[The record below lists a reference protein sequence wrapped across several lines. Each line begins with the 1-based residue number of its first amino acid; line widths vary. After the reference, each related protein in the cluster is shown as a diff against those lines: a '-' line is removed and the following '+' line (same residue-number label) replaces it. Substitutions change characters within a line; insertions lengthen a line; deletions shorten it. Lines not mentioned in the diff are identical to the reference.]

1 MSAVTDQPEAVEQQA
16 RSSRCL
22 HLQPT
27 FLHFTCRKQ
36 SRTFYSSQC
45 SLPERR
51 VSSPVCSST
60 ERELPLASTMSTSKL
75 ESRQHVFQKLK
86 PICVGLTQTT
96 LALNGPKGNIAEL
109 TSKLERLHDIVSS
122 FPSVDSPLDDKLADY
137 IFFPISQV
145 LKLSQKVSIRCLEL
159 TLSVLAVLID
169 QGWRQRLQ
177 PQLATQILILCTL
190 LASDKPSG
198 LASSDTTVELRT
210 SALRCLSGTFE
221 ALDASEEG
229 RKLLQG
235 EASMP
240 QLGQT
245 LSTILDALVGGVG
258 LDIQLAA
265 TKAMHILVKSMRGRD
280 ALAGFLPGIVSKLTK
295 VLVPQT
301 SQRRN
306 HEVIVECLDLLK
318 SLLMATVGDEFSPI
332 QSSTT
337 ALQRGGTP
345 NPSDSKW
352 FEEAAT
358 QLKPALANVC
368 RLKTHPRDDV
378 KLALSRLCF
387 MILGRC
393 QKTLAN
399 CAIMALETIIVLTSS
414 QSFPELGFQLE
425 GDVRMNPSLAVL
437 LQETLHDWLQTLPR
451 IMQSADEQAKTQR
464 VEQIRTA
471 YEILQNCHVDTTTI
485 DRSVGLA
492 LRDSVVVVLQ
502 APKSA
507 HAEGTSVQTIE
518 SLDVELL
525 GQTPSST
532 DFGSALVQYRGQE
545 DTMHSLESFV
555 KTIGRSTRS
564 YALMSDMSRELRNSQ
579 DDTNLASFWLL
590 YVAAKSAAKSGDEI
604 DDLLNMEDANS
615 SDGLVEEM
623 YSLSLEILNESS
635 VQHSDSR
642 LKSLALRALAL
653 RAERAGK
660 DFRYELIDALYPIL
674 HTLATPDPQL
684 QQDSIIT
691 LNKITEACIYSSTQE
706 LIVANVDYLTNAV
719 ALKLN
724 AFDVSPQAPQVL
736 LMMVRLAGPSLL
748 PYLEDTVES
757 IFAALEDFHGYP
769 ILVELLFKV
778 LAVMAEEAV
787 KAPQLTLTDGQGVG
801 VVSQEVKK
809 WLAPSM
815 AGLLDH
821 IQMRSDDREAL
832 PAGEETHEDFPR
844 RPWGEEKDD
853 NDTPDDAPA
862 SEHDQQ
868 ESDEVAPPPAPKTYN
883 LLLKIA
889 TLTQHFLPSASP
901 SLRISLLGLIRTA
914 VPALALHE
922 NSFLPLVN
930 TLWPEVTARLEDS
943 EVNVQVTALQTIS
956 VFCEHAKDFMRSR
969 MLQLWPLLHEI
980 YQRVAKDVMLS
991 SGPSN
996 PGKDRESGTVANTK
1010 LRANATTLS
1019 LQQAVAR
1026 MKAAP
1031 ADYGNTLTRMLW
1043 DAVINTILTAIQHVS
1058 FPPDKL
1064 DEALNLLE
1072 ICLDDEKV
1080 RRAVEAQNANAVWLV
1095 DMRAG
1100 RTDPIESPAVNDANT
1115 WRWAAIA

>member
-1 MSAVTDQPEAVEQQA
+1 
-16 RSSRCL
+16 
-22 HLQPT
+22 
-27 FLHFTCRKQ
+27 
-36 SRTFYSSQC
+36 
-45 SLPERR
+45 
-51 VSSPVCSST
+51 
-60 ERELPLASTMSTSKL
+60 MSTVKL

-96 LALNGPKGNIAEL
+96 LALNGPKGKIAEL
-109 TSKLERLHDIVSS
+109 TSRLELLDDIVSS

-137 IFFPISQV
+137 IFFPLSQV
-145 LKLSQKVSIRCLEL
+145 LKLSQRVSVRCLEL
-159 TLSVLAVLID
+159 TLSVLAVLIE

-190 LASDKPSG
+190 LASDKPSE

-210 SALRCLSGTFE
+210 FALRCLTGTFE
-221 ALDASEEG
+221 ALNLSEEG
-229 RKLLQG
+229 KKVLQG
-235 EASMP
+235 EANTP

-245 LSTILDALVGGVG
+245 LSTTLDALVGGVG
-258 LDIQLAA
+258 LEIQLAA
-265 TKAMHILVKSMRGRD
+265 TKAMRMLVISMHGRD
-280 ALAGFLPGIVSKLTK
+280 VLAGFLPGIVSKLTK
-295 VLVPQT
+295 VLAPQT

-306 HEVIVECLDLLK
+306 HEVLVECLDILKDLLV
-318 SLLMATVGDEFSPI
+318 ATVSDDVASK
-332 QSSTT
+332 QSSTA
-337 ALQRGGTP
+337 ALQDEGT
-345 NPSDSKW
+345 SDASGSKW

-358 QLKPALANVC
+358 QLKPALANIC
-368 RLKTHPRDDV
+368 RLKVHSRDDV

-387 MILGRC
+387 MVLGRC

-399 CAIMALETIIVLTSS
+399 CANMSLETIIALTAG
-414 QSFPELGFQLE
+414 QDFPEIGFQLE
-425 GDVRMNPSLAVL
+425 GDVRMNPSMAVL
-437 LQETLHDWLQTLPR
+437 LQETLHDWLQSLPR

-471 YEILQNCHVDTTTI
+471 YETLQNCHVDTTIT

-502 APKSA
+502 APKSG
-507 HAEGTSVQTIE
+507 HIGGTSVQTVQ
-518 SLDVELL
+518 SLDIELL
-525 GQTPSST
+525 GKTSSST

-545 DTMHSLESFV
+545 DTMNSLESFV
-555 KTIGRSTRS
+555 ETIGRSSHS
-564 YALMSDMSRELRNSQ
+564 YALMSDMSRELRNSL

-590 YVAAKSAAKSGDEI
+590 YVAAKSAAKSGDDI
-604 DDLLNMEDANS
+604 DNLLNLENS
-615 SDGLVEEM
+615 SSPDDLVEEM

-635 VQHSDSR
+635 AQHSDSR
-642 LKSLALRALAL
+642 LKSLALRALTL
-653 RAERAGK
+653 RAERAGQ

-691 LNKITEACIYSSTQE
+691 LNKITEACVYSSTEE

-736 LMMVRLAGPSLL
+736 LMMVKLAGPSLL

-787 KAPQLTLTDGQGVG
+787 KAPQLTLTDGQGDG
-801 VVSQEVKK
+801 IASHEVKK
-809 WLAPSM
+809 WMSPSM
-815 AGLLDH
+815 AGLIDH
-821 IQMRSDDREAL
+821 IKTRTEDHEAL
-832 PAGEETHEDFPR
+832 PVDNEVHEDFPR
-844 RPWGEEKDD
+844 RPWGDDKDE
-853 NDTPDDAPA
+853 NDSPAGSEDGTPT

-883 LLLKIA
+883 LLLKIS

-914 VPALALHE
+914 VPALSLHE

-943 EVNVQVTALQTIS
+943 EVNVQVTALQIIG

-980 YQRVAKDVMLS
+980 YQRVAKDVMVS
-991 SGPSN
+991 SASSN
-996 PGKDRESGTVANTK
+996 SHNDRERGTGANTK
-1010 LRANATTLS
+1010 LGVPTITSS
-1019 LQQAVAR
+1019 LQQAVLR
-1026 MKAAP
+1026 MKASP

-1043 DAVINTILTAIQHVS
+1043 DAVINTIVTAIQHVS

-1064 DEALNLLE
+1064 DEALGLLE
-1072 ICLDDEKV
+1072 ICLDDENV
-1080 RRAVEAQNANAVWLV
+1080 RRAVEAQNADAVWLV

-1100 RTDPIESPAVNDANT
+1100 RTDHIESPAVNDAHT

>member
-1 MSAVTDQPEAVEQQA
+1 MSI
-16 RSSRCL
+16 
-22 HLQPT
+22 
-27 FLHFTCRKQ
+27 
-36 SRTFYSSQC
+36 
-45 SLPERR
+45 
-51 VSSPVCSST
+51 
-60 ERELPLASTMSTSKL
+60 KL

-109 TSKLERLHDIVSS
+109 TSRLELLNDIVSS

-159 TLSVLAVLID
+159 TLSVLAVLIE

-177 PQLATQILILCTL
+177 PQLATQVLILCTL

-210 SALRCLSGTFE
+210 YALRCLTGTFE
-221 ALDASEEG
+221 ALNLSDEG
-229 RKLLQG
+229 KKLLQS

-245 LSTILDALVGGVG
+245 LSTVLDALVGGVG
-258 LDIQLAA
+258 LEIQLAA
-265 TKAMHILVKSMRGRD
+265 TNTMRILITSMQGRRD
-280 ALAGFLPGIVSKLTK
+280 VLTGFLPGIVSKLTK
-295 VLVPQT
+295 VLAPQT

-306 HEVIVECLDLLK
+306 HEVLVECLDMLNALLA
-318 SLLMATVGDEFSPI
+318 ATVSDNAASE
-332 QSSTT
+332 QSLTT
-337 ALQRGGTP
+337 ALQSKGTSDA
-345 NPSDSKW
+345 SDSKW

-368 RLKTHPRDDV
+368 RLKTHPRDGV

-387 MILGRC
+387 MVLGRC

-399 CAIMALETIIVLTSS
+399 CANMILETTIALIAG
-414 QSFPELGFQLE
+414 QSFPEIGYQLE
-425 GDVRMNPSLAVL
+425 GDVRMNPSLGVL
-437 LQETLHDWLQTLPR
+437 LQETLHDWLQSLPR
-451 IMQSADEQAKTQR
+451 IMQSADEKAKTLR

-471 YEILQNCHVDTTTI
+471 YETLQNCRVDTTII

-507 HAEGTSVQTIE
+507 HVGGTSIQTIQ

-525 GQTPSST
+525 GKTPYST
-532 DFGSALVQYRGQE
+532 DFGSALAQYRGQE
-545 DTMHSLESFV
+545 DIMNSLESFV
-555 KTIGRSTRS
+555 ETIGRSTHS

-590 YVAAKSAAKSGDEI
+590 YVAAKSAARSGD
-604 DDLLNMEDANS
+604 DMGDFLNMEDASS
-615 SDGLVEEM
+615 SDDLVEEM

-635 VQHSDSR
+635 AQHSDSR
-642 LKSLALRALAL
+642 LKSLALRALTL

-691 LNKITEACIYSSTQE
+691 LNKITEACVYSSTQE

-736 LMMVRLAGPSLL
+736 LMMVRLAGSSLL

-787 KAPQLTLTDGQGVG
+787 KAPLLALTDGQGDG
-801 VVSQEVKK
+801 VTSHEVRK
-809 WLAPSM
+809 WLSPSM
-815 AGLLDH
+815 ASLIDQIKTRNDDH
-821 IQMRSDDREAL
+821 EAV
-832 PAGEETHEDFPR
+832 PVGDETHEDFPR
-844 RPWGEEKDD
+844 RPWGEENDE
-853 NDTPDDAPA
+853 NDTPGSDDDAPT
-862 SEHDQQ
+862 SERDQQ

-889 TLTQHFLPSASP
+889 TLTQHHLPSASP

-922 NSFLPLVN
+922 NSFLPLIN

-943 EVNVQVTALQTIS
+943 EVNVQVTALQIVS

-980 YQRVAKDVMLS
+980 YQRVARDVVVS
-991 SGPSN
+991 SAPSN
-996 PGKDRESGTVANTK
+996 PRNDRERGTGANTK
-1010 LRANATTLS
+1010 LGATTTTPS

-1043 DAVINTILTAIQHVS
+1043 DAVINTILTAIQYVS

-1064 DEALNLLE
+1064 DEALSLLE

-1080 RRAVEAQNANAVWLV
+1080 RRAVEAQNADAVWLV

-1100 RTDPIESPAVNDANT
+1100 RTGHIETPAVSDANT

>member
-1 MSAVTDQPEAVEQQA
+1 MFARRESGTIYTLYHSIIKKTKVSHTAVCAP
-16 RSSRCL
+16 
-22 HLQPT
+22 
-27 FLHFTCRKQ
+27 
-36 SRTFYSSQC
+36 
-45 SLPERR
+45 PERR
-51 VSSPVCSST
+51 VSPPISAST
-60 ERELPLASTMSTSKL
+60 ARYSFLVSTMSIKL

-96 LALNGPKGNIAEL
+96 LALNGPKGNITEL
-109 TSKLERLHDIVSS
+109 TSRLELLNDIVSS
-122 FPSVDSPLDDKLADY
+122 FPSADSPLDDKLADY

-159 TLSVLAVLID
+159 TLSVLAVLIE

-177 PQLATQILILCTL
+177 PQLATQVLILCTL

-210 SALRCLSGTFE
+210 SALRCLTGTFE
-221 ALDASEEG
+221 ALNLSEEG
-229 RKLLQG
+229 RKLWQG
-235 EASMP
+235 EANMP

-258 LDIQLAA
+258 LEIQLAA
-265 TKAMHILVKSMRGRD
+265 INAMRILIASMKGRD
-280 ALAGFLPGIVSKLTK
+280 ILAGFLPGIVSKLTK
-295 VLVPQT
+295 VLAPQT

-306 HEVIVECLDLLK
+306 HEVLVECLDILK
-318 SLLMATVGDEFSPI
+318 NLLMATVGDEVSSR
-332 QSSTT
+332 QSST
-337 ALQRGGTP
+337 AVLQREGAS
-345 NPSDSKW
+345 NVSDSKW
-352 FEEAAT
+352 FEDAAT

-378 KLALSRLCF
+378 RLALSRLCF
-387 MILGRC
+387 MVLGKC

-399 CAIMALETIIVLTSS
+399 CANMTLETIIALIAG
-414 QSFPELGFQLE
+414 QSFPEIGYQLE
-425 GDVRMNPSLAVL
+425 GDVRMNPSLGVL
-437 LQETLHDWLQTLPR
+437 LQETLHGWLQSLPR
-451 IMQSADEQAKTQR
+451 IMQSADEQAKTLR

-471 YEILQNCHVDTTTI
+471 YETLQNCHVDTTII

-507 HAEGTSVQTIE
+507 HIGGTSVQTIQ

-525 GQTPSST
+525 GKTPSNT

-545 DTMHSLESFV
+545 DVMNSLESFV
-555 KTIGRSTRS
+555 ETIGRSTHS

-590 YVAAKSAAKSGDEI
+590 YVAAKSAARSGD
-604 DDLLNMEDANS
+604 DMGDFLNMEDASS
-615 SDGLVEEM
+615 SDDLVEEM

-635 VQHSDSR
+635 AQHSDGR
-642 LKSLALRALAL
+642 LKSLALRALTL

-660 DFRYELIDALYPIL
+660 DFRYELIDALYPVL
-674 HTLATPDPQL
+674 HTLATPNPLL
-684 QQDSIIT
+684 QQDSVIA
-691 LNKITEACIYSSTQE
+691 LNKITEACVYSSTQE

-736 LMMVRLAGPSLL
+736 LMMVRLAGSSLL

-787 KAPQLTLTDGQGVG
+787 KAPQLTLTDGKGDGVT
-801 VVSQEVKK
+801 SHEVRK
-809 WLAPSM
+809 WLSPSM
-815 AGLLDH
+815 ASLIDQ
-821 IQMRSDDREAL
+821 IKTRNDDQEAV
-832 PAGEETHEDFPR
+832 PVGDDAHEDFPR
-844 RPWGEEKDD
+844 RPWAEDKDD
-853 NDTPDDAPA
+853 KDSQADSEDEAPT

-922 NSFLPLVN
+922 NSFLPLIN
-930 TLWPEVTARLEDS
+930 TLWPELTARLEDS
-943 EVNVQVTALQTIS
+943 EVNVQVTALQIIS

-980 YQRVAKDVMLS
+980 YQRVAKDVVVS
-991 SGPSN
+991 SAPSN
-996 PGKDRESGTVANTK
+996 SRNDRERGTGANTK
-1010 LRANATTLS
+1010 LGATNTPS

-1043 DAVINTILTAIQHVS
+1043 DAVINTILTAIQYVS

-1064 DEALNLLE
+1064 DEALGLLE

-1080 RRAVEAQNANAVWLV
+1080 RRAVEAQNADAVWLV

-1100 RTDPIESPAVNDANT
+1100 RTGHIESPAVNDAHT

>member
-1 MSAVTDQPEAVEQQA
+1 
-16 RSSRCL
+16 
-22 HLQPT
+22 
-27 FLHFTCRKQ
+27 
-36 SRTFYSSQC
+36 
-45 SLPERR
+45 
-51 VSSPVCSST
+51 
-60 ERELPLASTMSTSKL
+60 MSTIKL

-86 PICVGLTQTT
+86 PVCVGLTQTT
-96 LALNGPKGNIAEL
+96 LALNGPKGSIAEL
-109 TSKLERLHDIVSS
+109 TSKLELLDGIVSA

-137 IFFPISQV
+137 IFFPLSQV

-159 TLSVLAVLID
+159 TLSVLAVLIE

-210 SALRCLSGTFE
+210 SALLCLAGTFE
-221 ALDASEEG
+221 ALNMSEEG
-229 RKLLQG
+229 RKLWQG
-235 EASMP
+235 EANMP

-245 LSTILDALVGGVG
+245 LSTVLDALVGGVG
-258 LDIQLAA
+258 LEIQLAA
-265 TKAMHILVKSMRGRD
+265 TKAMRILVTSMRGRD
-280 ALAGFLPGIVSKLTK
+280 VLAGFLPGTVSKLTK
-295 VLVPQT
+295 VLAPQT

-306 HEVIVECLDLLK
+306 HEVLVECLDILNELLV
-318 SLLMATVGDEFSPI
+318 ATVRDDIASK
-332 QSSTT
+332 QSSST
-337 ALQRGGTP
+337 ALQREGTS
-345 NPSDSKW
+345 NASDSKW

-358 QLKPALANVC
+358 QLKPALVNVC
-368 RLKTHPRDDV
+368 RLRTHPRDDV

-387 MILGRC
+387 MLLVKC

-399 CAIMALETIIVLTSS
+399 CAKMALETIIALTAR
-414 QSFPELGFQLE
+414 QSFPEIGFQLE
-425 GDVRMNPSLAVL
+425 GDVRMNTSLAVL
-437 LQETLHDWLQTLPR
+437 LQETLHDWLQSLPR
-451 IMQSADEQAKTQR
+451 IMQSADEQAKTLR
-464 VEQIRTA
+464 VEQIRAA
-471 YEILQNCHVDTTTI
+471 YETLQNCHVDTTVI

-502 APKSA
+502 APKNA
-507 HAEGTSVQTIE
+507 HNGGTSVQTIQ
-518 SLDVELL
+518 SLDIGSLDT
-525 GQTPSST
+525 TPAST

-545 DTMHSLESFV
+545 EIMNSLESFV
-555 KTIGRSTRS
+555 ETIGRSNHS

-590 YVAAKSAAKSGDEI
+590 YVAAKSAARNGDDI
-604 DDLLNMEDANS
+604 DDLLNLEDTSS
-615 SDGLVEEM
+615 SDDLIEEM

-635 VQHSDSR
+635 AQHSDSR
-642 LKSLALRALAL
+642 LRSLALRALTL

-660 DFRYELIDALYPIL
+660 DFRYELIDALYPVL

-684 QQDSIIT
+684 QQDSIIA
-691 LNKITEACIYSSTQE
+691 LNKITDSCIYGSTQE

-769 ILVELLFKV
+769 ILVELLFRV

-787 KAPQLTLTDGQGVG
+787 KAPQLTLTDGQGAG
-801 VVSQEVKK
+801 VTFQEVKK
-809 WLAPSM
+809 WLSPSM
-815 AGLLDH
+815 ASLIDH
-821 IQMRSDDREAL
+821 LKTRNESHEAL
-832 PAGEETHEDFPR
+832 PVTEETHEDFPR
-844 RPWGEEKDD
+844 RPWGEGKDD
-853 NDTPDDAPA
+853 SNSPAGSEDDAPN
-862 SEHDQQ
+862 SERDQQ

-914 VPALALHE
+914 VPSIALHE

-943 EVNVQVTALQTIS
+943 EVNVQVTALQIIG

-980 YQRVAKDVMLS
+980 YQRVAKDVMVS
-991 SGPSN
+991 SAPS
-996 PGKDRESGTVANTK
+996 GANTK
-1010 LRANATTLS
+1010 PGATTTLPS
-1019 LQQAVAR
+1019 LQQAVTR

-1043 DAVINTILTAIQHVS
+1043 DAVINTIVTAIEYVS

-1064 DEALNLLE
+1064 DEALGLLE
-1072 ICLDDEKV
+1072 ICLDDKKV
-1080 RRAVEAQNANAVWLV
+1080 RKVVEVQNADAVWLV

-1100 RTDPIESPAVNDANT
+1100 RTSEIESPVVKNSHT

>member
-1 MSAVTDQPEAVEQQA
+1 
-16 RSSRCL
+16 
-22 HLQPT
+22 
-27 FLHFTCRKQ
+27 
-36 SRTFYSSQC
+36 
-45 SLPERR
+45 
-51 VSSPVCSST
+51 
-60 ERELPLASTMSTSKL
+60 MSTIKL
-75 ESRQHVFQKLK
+75 DSRQHVFQKLK

-109 TSKLERLHDIVSS
+109 TAKLELLNDIVSS
-122 FPSVDSPLDDKLADY
+122 FASVDSPLDDKLADY

-159 TLSVLAVLID
+159 TLSVLAVLIQ

-210 SALRCLSGTFE
+210 AALRCLTGTFE
-221 ALDASEEG
+221 ALNLSEDG
-229 RKLLQG
+229 RKLWQG
-235 EASMP
+235 EANMP

-245 LSTILDALVGGVG
+245 LSTVLDALVGGLG
-258 LDIQLAA
+258 LEIQLAA
-265 TKAMHILVKSMRGRD
+265 TKAMRILVTSMDGREI
-280 ALAGFLPGIVSKLTK
+280 LAGFLPGIVSKLTK
-295 VLVPQT
+295 VLAPQS

-306 HEVIVECLDLLK
+306 HEVLVECLDLLK
-318 SLLMATVGDEFSPI
+318 DLLMATVSDDVASK
-332 QSSTT
+332 SNSTT
-337 ALQRGGTP
+337 ALKCEGTS
-345 NPSDSKW
+345 NVSDSKW

-368 RLKTHPRDDV
+368 RLKTHSRDDV
-378 KLALSRLCF
+378 KLTLSRLCF
-387 MILGRC
+387 MVLGRC

-399 CAIMALETIIVLTSS
+399 CANMALETIIVLTAG
-414 QSFPELGFQLE
+414 QSFPEIGFQLE
-425 GDVRMNPSLAVL
+425 GEVRMNPSMAVL
-437 LQETLHDWLQTLPR
+437 LQETLHDWLQSLPR
-451 IMQSADEQAKTQR
+451 IMQSADEQAKTPR

-471 YEILQNCHVDTTTI
+471 YETLQNCHVDTTMI
-485 DRSVGLA
+485 DRNVGLA

-507 HAEGTSVQTIE
+507 QTGGTSVQTIQ
-518 SLDVELL
+518 SLDVELS
-525 GQTPSST
+525 GKTPSST

-545 DTMHSLESFV
+545 EIMNSLESFV
-555 KTIGRSTRS
+555 QTIGRSNHS

-579 DDTNLASFWLL
+579 DETNLASFWLL
-590 YVAAKSAAKSGDEI
+590 YVAAKSAAKSGDDI
-604 DDLLNMEDANS
+604 DDLLNMEPS
-615 SDGLVEEM
+615 SSSSEDLVEEM
-623 YSLSLEILNESS
+623 YSLSLDILNESS

-642 LKSLALRALAL
+642 LKSLALRALTL

-674 HTLATPDPQL
+674 HTLATPHPQL

-691 LNKITEACIYSSTQE
+691 LNKITEACVYSSTQE

-736 LMMVRLAGPSLL
+736 LMMVRLAGSSLL

-787 KAPQLTLTDGQGVG
+787 KAPQLRLTDRQGYG
-801 VVSQEVKK
+801 VTSHEVKK
-809 WLAPSM
+809 WLSPSM
-815 AGLLDH
+815 AGLIDLIKTRGDSH
-821 IQMRSDDREAL
+821 EAL
-832 PAGEETHEDFPR
+832 PVDNETHEDFPQ
-844 RPWGEEKDD
+844 RPWAEDKDD
-853 NDTPDDAPA
+853 NDDPAGSDDDAPT
-862 SEHDQQ
+862 SGTDQQ
-868 ESDEVAPPPAPKTYN
+868 EPDEVAPPPSPKTYN

-922 NSFLPLVN
+922 NSFLPLIN
-930 TLWPEVTARLEDS
+930 TLWPEVTARLEDG
-943 EVNVQVTALQTIS
+943 EVNVQVTALQIIG

-980 YQRVAKDVMLS
+980 YQRVAKDVVVS
-991 SGPSN
+991 SAPSN
-996 PGKDRESGTVANTK
+996 SRNDREHGNGANTK
-1010 LRANATTLS
+1010 LGATTTIPS

-1043 DAVINTILTAIQHVS
+1043 DAVINTILTAIQYVS

-1064 DEALNLLE
+1064 DEALGLLE

-1080 RRAVEAQNANAVWLV
+1080 RKAVEAQNADAVWLV

-1100 RTDPIESPAVNDANT
+1100 RTTHIESPAVDDTHT
-1115 WRWAAIA
+1115 WRWSAIA